1 MAKKPGQVPEYQK
14 LYIELYKQISKNKL
28 RPGDLLPS
36 ESELK
41 KRYRVTQPVIRHA
54 LALLVENGLVRK
66 HQGKGSIVV
75 RRPFGVGMKATKGD
89 QLYTSQSDS
98 DEIETIILE
107 GPCISSWPKHP
118 IFQLSR
124 EELKYQPIRIKR
136 LRKVKDSPVFVELIY
151 IPNKNLPNFFSIDLD
166 NTSFFETIA
175 SKYSICVKSPEQI
188 FWAEGADKE
197 VAKILRIPEKS
208 PVQRVERKIT
218 TNRKDFFIY
227 SSLVAN
233 TKNYIL
239 FTNS

>member
-14 LYIELYKQISKNKL
+14 LYIGLYKQIAKNEL
-28 RPGDLLPS
+28 QPGQLLPS

-41 KRYRVTQPVIRHA
+41 KKYGVTQPVIRHA
-54 LALLVENGLVRK
+54 LAMLVENGLVRK

-75 RRPFGVGMKATKGD
+75 RRPFGVGVKSIQDD
-89 QLYTSQSDS
+89 QIYTSQSDS
-98 DEIETIILE
+98 AEIETVILE
-107 GPCISSWPKHP
+107 GPHISRWPQNSLFP
-118 IFQLSR
+118 ISTAELSCQAV
-124 EELKYQPIRIKR
+124 KIKR

-151 IPNKNLPNFFSIDLD
+151 IPDKDLPGFLSIKLD
-166 NTSFFETIA
+166 NISFFEMIA
-175 SKYSICVKSPEQI
+175 SRYSICVKSPEQI
-188 FWAEGADKE
+188 FWAEGADKKT
-197 VAKILRIPEKS
+197 AKILRIPEGS

>member
-1 MAKKPGQVPEYQK
+1 MAKKPGQIPEYQK
-14 LYIELYKQISKNKL
+14 LYIELYRQIAKNKL
-28 RPGDLLPS
+28 QPGQLLPS

-41 KRYRVTQPVIRHA
+41 KKYKVTQPVIRHA
-54 LALLVENGLVRK
+54 LALLVENGLLRK

-75 RRPFGVGMKATKGD
+75 RRPFGVGMKSTQGNHI
-89 QLYTSQSDS
+89 YTSQSDS
-98 DEIETIILE
+98 YEIETIILE
-107 GPCISSWPKHP
+107 GPYIGHWPKKSFFP
-118 IFQLSR
+118 LSS
-124 EELKYQPIRIKR
+124 EELKHQPIRIKR
-136 LRKVKDSPVFVELIY
+136 LRKVKGSPVFVELIY
-151 IPNKNLPNFFSIDLD
+151 IPNKDLPNFSAIDLD
-166 NTSFFETIA
+166 NISFFEMIA

-188 FWAEGADKE
+188 FWAEGVNKE
-197 VAKILRIPEKS
+197 TAKILRIPEGS